1 MVQIV
6 QSVTYRTSD
15 GKNFR
20 TKEAAEAHENEQ
32 RFAHLIDD
40 FIKSR
45 DWRRGRD
52 TLARNILVQFLLHRE
67 ATAQNAAAAVA

>member
-6 QSVTYRTSD
+6 QNVTYRTSD
-15 GKNFR
+15 GKTFR
-20 TKEAAEAHENEQ
+20 SKEAAEAHENEQ

-45 DWRRGRD
+45 EWKRGRD
-52 TLARNILVQFLLHRE
+52 TLARNTLVQFLMHRE
-67 ATAQNAAAAVA
+67 RTQANAAPAV